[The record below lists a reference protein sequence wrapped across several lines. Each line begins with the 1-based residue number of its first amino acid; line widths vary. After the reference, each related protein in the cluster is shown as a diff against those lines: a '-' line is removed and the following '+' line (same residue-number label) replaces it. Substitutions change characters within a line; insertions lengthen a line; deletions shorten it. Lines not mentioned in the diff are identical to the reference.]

1 MLYFSDKITFK
12 ILLEI
17 HDQCDELLELMDEVQ
32 CRVFSFNL
40 KRAEVYQ
47 TKVKVI
53 EFFNLKLAE
62 FTPEK
67 VEEIK
72 EAVRKWSKIN
82 ADTRSYVQQLKTQA
96 MFARSGLKRS
106 RGAENHPNQSNLK
119 ESPEGPIEPE
129 PTVQRVNFA
138 LALP

>member
-40 KRAEVYQ
+40 QRAAVYQ

-96 MFARSGLKRS
+96 MFSRSGLKRS

-119 ESPEGPIEPE
+119 ESPEGAIEPE